1 MADEDHPQSQP
12 PAGGEGLVQES
23 TDLRWEGHRLQ
34 GAHIEL
40 SLRFKDTT
48 RTLESKGDREARAA
62 MLRLAKEF
70 KQLND
75 GLAAKLARISMINRT
90 LVEVLRKS
98 EDGQAALMM
107 RKAAELLVKGLANA
121 EEEVFSLKAKA
132 GELERQRDH
141 YKALLARTNSEL
153 DISRAHAQ
161 ISEALGGKP
170 ADSSSSGG
178 GERGADDATIRRSA

>member
-1 MADEDHPQSQP
+1 QADQDHPQGQT
-12 PAGGEGLVQES
+12 PAGAEGLVQES

-40 SLRFKDTT
+40 SLRFEDTT
-48 RTLESKGDREARAA
+48 RMLESKGGREARAA

-90 LVEVLRKS
+90 LVEILGKS

-107 RKAAELLVKGLANA
+107 RKAAELLVK
-121 EEEVFSLKAKA
+121 
-132 GELERQRDH
+132 
-141 YKALLARTNSEL
+141 
-153 DISRAHAQ
+153 
-161 ISEALGGKP
+161 
-170 ADSSSSGG
+170 
-178 GERGADDATIRRSA
+178 

>member
-1 MADEDHPQSQP
+1 
-12 PAGGEGLVQES
+12 
-23 TDLRWEGHRLQ
+23 
-34 GAHIEL
+34 
-40 SLRFKDTT
+40 
-48 RTLESKGDREARAA
+48 
-62 MLRLAKEF
+62 MLWLAKEF

-90 LVEVLRKS
+90 LVEILRKS

-153 DISRAHAQ
+153 DVSRAHAQ
-161 ISEALGGKP
+161 ISEALGGEP

-178 GERGADDATIRRSA
+178 GAGG